1 MFVARYSFNPQY
13 DAIRNWS
20 AWIGVEG
27 DTPEAVALQI
37 ADVIEHPATLLDEE
51 TSERIDWSDASDEMK
66 ISYVLEAEDIR
77 YHEVA
82 GKWMHVHHNGLS
94 CWSLDAETLDEAIE
108 EAREKDALGEIE
120 WGGFGDCTVGKVKYV
135 ASVSDVLHIFEC
147 EYVTAE

>member
-1 MFVARYSFNPQY
+1 MFVARYSFNPEY

-27 DTPEAVALQI
+27 DTPEAVARLI
-37 ADVIEHPATLLDEE
+37 ADVVEHPSMLTDE
-51 TSERIDWSDASDEMK
+51 TGERVAWEDAPEALK
-66 ISYVLEAEDIR
+66 VAYVLDNEDIR

-82 GKWMHVHHNGLS
+82 SKWMHVHHEGLS

-120 WGGFGDCTVGKVKYV
+120 WGGFGQCTVGKVKYV
-135 ASVSDVLHIFEC
+135 ASINETLHIFEC
-147 EYVTAE
+147 EYVTSE